1 METKLNWNIFLMS
14 FVPSSCGVESMR
26 VKISLQVRW
35 LRDRREPF
43 WLVSRSL
50 SGNKP
55 SLWPRSLS
63 DLFPPLESV
72 RLGQSESFRQ
82 ESVLQICFQVWTK
95 TSGFCVHSQKPW
107 DLGDVWDPPFPQTPV
122 SRILSITAQP
132 PGTRAHSAAIC
143 PWELLSSFAGWPWAP
158 WVRFH
163 SLHFLFCKWDSSR
176 MVGRIAEV

>member
-35 LRDRREPF
+35 LRDR
-43 WLVSRSL
+43 S
-50 SGNKP
+50 N
-55 SLWPRSLS
+55 PRRLS

-95 TSGFCVHSQKPW
+95 TSGFCVRSQKPW